1 MIIQNTKDLLKNY
14 IDSNEVVYQVCGD
27 LIEVSNDGNFDN
39 RQALLEYISNA
50 SNITSY
56 EKGAS
61 LIHNAFEELDNWAT
75 PDDVLFLLEPGGVLL
90 CIPRRDS
97 VGIIESLL

>member
-1 MIIQNTKDLLKNY
+1 MAFQITKEYLKNY
-14 IDSNEVVYQVCGD
+14 IKCNEAVYQVSGE

-56 EKGAS
+56 EKGAF

-75 PDDVLFLLEPGGVLL
+75 VDDVLFLLEPSGVLL
-90 CIPRRDS
+90 CIPRKDS